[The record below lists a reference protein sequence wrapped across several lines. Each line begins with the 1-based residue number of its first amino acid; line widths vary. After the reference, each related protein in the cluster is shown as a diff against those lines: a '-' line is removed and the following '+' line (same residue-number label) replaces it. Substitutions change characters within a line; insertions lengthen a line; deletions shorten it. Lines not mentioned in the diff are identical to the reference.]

1 MKFDD
6 VVAEGMIKKEIVI
19 NPEIGKYT
27 DYLSEADDVILN
39 ASIMKLRNSSYI

>member
-1 MKFDD
+1 
-6 VVAEGMIKKEIVI
+6 MIKKEIVI

-39 ASIMKLRNSSYI
+39 ASIMKLRNFKLYIKRTIFL